1 MMFRKSERT
10 IQRQQEENDDDARFL
25 RQIGYTQEL
34 YRGFSPF
41 MSFSFCFTAVNVLT
55 AISLGFTN
63 QMSTGG
69 SGVAIWSWIIGS
81 FFTILIGFSLA
92 EICSVYPSAGS
103 VYHWSGMLV
112 PLRYA
117 PLASFTCGWFNFFGN
132 VAGDAAFAS
141 GFATM
146 VNAAVV
152 LDGKS
157 SLSTGEQ
164 VGIAI
169 AITFVWTLINTLRI
183 DKQGW
188 INNIAAFFQIS
199 SIITIVI
206 VLLVMAPERATAK
219 NVFTS
224 TYDGTGFSFGYV
236 YCIGIL
242 STLFIFSG
250 YEAGAHLAEET
261 RGATRA
267 APRSIVG
274 TCVCSAIFGVVY
286 LLALLFVIPDV
297 TTFMKANSNDAE
309 PINLVVAVFQSVLP
323 HRAALALTIL
333 LIVNLHFAGT
343 SSMTVTSRIG
353 FAMARD
359 GIFPFSKQLR
369 WIWKRQKIPLVNVIF
384 VFTID
389 SLFLLLQLV
398 SVTAFSSIISV
409 TTLGYQ
415 ISYLMPILFRCTTAR
430 HTFHLGD
437 FNLGR
442 FSIPIAIISCIW
454 LSITSILMF
463 FPFQYPVTK
472 DNMNYAIVIIGG
484 VALIAS
490 IYWIFWA
497 RNFFVG
503 PKPPYIIDPMSS
515 PPGHVTAE
523 DVSTRSAPDSP
534 DTMNSRV

>member
-1 MMFRKSERT
+1 
-10 IQRQQEENDDDARFL
+10 
-25 RQIGYTQEL
+25 
-34 YRGFSPF
+34 
-41 MSFSFCFTAVNVLT
+41 
-55 AISLGFTN
+55 
-63 QMSTGG
+63 
-69 SGVAIWSWIIGS
+69 
-81 FFTILIGFSLA
+81 
-92 EICSVYPSAGS
+92 
-103 VYHWSGMLV
+103 MLV

-146 VNAAVV
+146 VNTAVV
-152 LDGKS
+152 LNGKS
-157 SLSTGEQ
+157 SLNTGEQ

-199 SIITIVI
+199 SVIIIVI

-219 NVFTS
+219 DVFTS
-224 TYDGTGFSFGYV
+224 TYDSTGFSFGYV

-261 RGATRA
+261 RGATKA

-333 LIVNLHFAGT
+333 LIINLHFAGT

-369 WIWKRQKIPLVNVIF
+369 WIWERKKIPLVNVIF

-389 SLFLLLQLV
+389 TLFLLLQLV
-398 SVTAFSSIISV
+398 SVTAFSSIIAV

-430 HTFHLGD
+430 HTFHLGE

-463 FPFQYPVTK
+463 FPFEYPITK

-484 VALIAS
+484 AALIAS
-490 IYWIFWA
+490 IYWVFWA
-497 RNFFVG
+497 RNFFVR
-503 PKPPYIIDPMSS
+503 PKAPYIIDSMSS
-515 PPGHVTAE
+515 LSGHVTAE